1 MTVTKYKTKS
11 GIRYKVKFNHDRTV
25 HLKKG
30 LATRQEAKEWE
41 AAERDRIY
49 TGGMRSNQTITI
61 AEYLEWWHS
70 SFVWSPTEQK
80 FSRNAQKR
88 KMGRSNYIRN
98 RQHINKIASVIGH
111 IKVCKLTPR
120 LVYKREEQF
129 LKSEKNP
136 KGLAPS
142 TIRKMQFMLK
152 GALEDG
158 VKEKQLA
165 SNPLS
170 GMDALTVPK
179 VPKKERV
186 MVFQDYEVDIILAT
200 ADELYADDRRWYL
213 WALLTVWTGMRKGEM
228 AGLQWGDITG
238 RKISVER
245 AVDWSLGETKPE
257 LKLPKT
263 DAGTR
268 NIPLANVVVDALKA
282 YRAWQGEIFLK
293 AGRPMTDQTHVFF
306 NDGNFG
312 ILHKSVSQHRWE
324 KLLKT
329 AGLEHRSMHKNRHT
343 FSSRA
348 IRGGIRPELLT
359 EVMGHS
365 EKRTTMEI
373 YGHQFEEA
381 FEENMKV
388 IDAIEAGLVRK

>member
-11 GIRYKVKFNHDRTV
+11 GIRYKAVFKNDLQVFKRHGFTSS
-25 HLKKG
+25 K
-30 LATRQEAKEWE
+30 EAKVWE
-41 AAERDRIY
+41 AGERARINA
-49 TGGMRSNQTITI
+49 GGMRSNQTLTV
-61 AEYLEWWHS
+61 AEYLEWWHG
-70 SFVWSPTEQK
+70 SFVWRTKEQK
-80 FSRNAQKR
+80 FSRNAKKR

-98 RQHINKIASVIGH
+98 RQHINKIANVIGH
-111 IKVCKLTPR
+111 IKVCKLTPE

-129 LKSEKNP
+129 LKSEQNP
-136 KGLAPS
+136 EGLAPS

-186 MVFQDYEVDIILAT
+186 MVFQDYEVDLILAT

-268 NIPLANVVVDALKA
+268 NIPLASIVVDALKA

-293 AGRPMTDQTHVFF
+293 AGRSITDQTHIFF
-306 NDGNFG
+306 NDRTFG

-324 KLLKT
+324 KLLRT
-329 AGLEHRSMHKNRHT
+329 ACVKHRSMHKNRHT

-373 YGHQFEEA
+373 YGHEFDEA
-381 FEENMKV
+381 FEDSMKV

>member
-11 GIRYKVKFNHDRTV
+11 GIRYKAVFKNDLQVFKRHGFTSS
-25 HLKKG
+25 K
-30 LATRQEAKEWE
+30 EAKVWE
-41 AAERDRIY
+41 AGERARINA
-49 TGGMRSNQTITI
+49 GGMRSNQTLTV
-61 AEYLEWWHS
+61 AEYLEWWHG
-70 SFVWSPTEQK
+70 SFVWRTKEQK
-80 FSRNAQKR
+80 FSRNAKKR

-98 RQHINKIASVIGH
+98 RQHINKISSVIGH
-111 IKVCKLTPR
+111 IKVCKLTPE

-129 LKSEKNP
+129 LKSELNP
-136 KGLAPS
+136 EGLAPS

-170 GMDALTVPK
+170 GMDAL
-179 VPKKERV
+179 
-186 MVFQDYEVDIILAT
+186 
-200 ADELYADDRRWYL
+200 
-213 WALLTVWTGMRKGEM
+213 
-228 AGLQWGDITG
+228 
-238 RKISVER
+238 
-245 AVDWSLGETKPE
+245 
-257 LKLPKT
+257 
-263 DAGTR
+263 
-268 NIPLANVVVDALKA
+268 NA
-282 YRAWQGEIFLK
+282 YRVWQSEIFLK
-293 AGRPMTDQTHVFF
+293 AGRSITDQTHVFF
-306 NDGNFG
+306 NDGTFG

-388 IDAIEAGLVRK
+388 IDAIEAGLVQR